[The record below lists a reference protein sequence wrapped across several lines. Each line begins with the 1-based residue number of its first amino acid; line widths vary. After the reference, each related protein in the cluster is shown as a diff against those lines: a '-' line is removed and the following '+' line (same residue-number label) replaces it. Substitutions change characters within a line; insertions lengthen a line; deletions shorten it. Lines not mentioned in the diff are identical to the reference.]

1 MLTLQGCNQ
10 PNPDV
15 DCSSKLRTSF
25 SANSNAKITKKK
37 KKKKKEEGELMY
49 IKRYLREM
57 STKCKVLT
65 VHVNLYLHNS
75 M

>member
-1 MLTLQGCNQ
+1 
-10 PNPDV
+10 
-15 DCSSKLRTSF
+15 
-25 SANSNAKITKKK
+25 
-37 KKKKKEEGELMY
+37 MY

-65 VHVNLYLHNS
+65 VHVNLYLNNS

>member
-25 SANSNAKITKKK
+25 STNSNAKIKK

-57 STKCKVLT
+57 SIKCKVLT

>member
-1 MLTLQGCNQ
+1 MLTPQGCNQ

-25 SANSNAKITKKK
+25 LNKQIATPKL
-37 KKKKKEEGELMY
+37 KKKKEEGELMY

-65 VHVNLYLHNS
+65 VHVNLYLNNS